1 MSETNDTIVLID
13 EDNVEHEFRVDNFI
27 DLEDKRY
34 AVLIPYLESGVESE
48 ELVILRFSKNDAGEE
63 LLVDIEDD
71 DEWDR
76 VCEAYDAL
84 LDEEEGYEF

>member
-34 AVLIPYLESGVESE
+34 AVLIPYLESGVES
-48 ELVILRFSKNDAGEE
+48 
-63 LLVDIEDD
+63 
-71 DEWDR
+71 
-76 VCEAYDAL
+76 
-84 LDEEEGYEF
+84 